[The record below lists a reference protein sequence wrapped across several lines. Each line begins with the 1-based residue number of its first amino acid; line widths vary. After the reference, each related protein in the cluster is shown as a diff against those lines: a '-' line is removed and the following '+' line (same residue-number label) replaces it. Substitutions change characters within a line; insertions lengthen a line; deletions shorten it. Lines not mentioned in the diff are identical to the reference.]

1 MAEQTKKKKLTK
13 QGRKYAINIT
23 VMVVV
28 TAVAFYFILKDN
40 PGQVI
45 RNLSNCDL
53 KYIFIALG
61 IMLGFYLVESLILT
75 VLAKM
80 YKRNYRF
87 HKGFLNCMIGAFFS
101 GITPSNSGGQF
112 VQAYTFSKQG
122 IKVTNAASILLMHF
136 IVYQMVSVLFSA
148 GILIFKF
155 NELRAYTQPISIFG
169 FDFEILSLSI
179 LGFAINA
186 AVILVLFFA
195 AFSKK
200 LHHLI
205 TTTGVNIMYK
215 LHIVKN
221 KEQKALELSTKFETF
236 RIELRRL
243 LQNGWVLIVTVL
255 LFLIKMI
262 LYNLIPYFVAL
273 ALGVGF
279 RSDNVFMNVVDSTCM
294 SLFSTTITSMV
305 PIPGASG
312 GAELVFRMLFD
323 NFFIADGAQLSA
335 IILLWR
341 AITYYLGLI
350 LGFLVFIFYHESPKQ
365 ESLHGNGK
373 TLLQLRIVTLD
384 EENKTLTMA
393 DDDEDEPTDEVELS
407 PEEVEERF
415 KKLKEELAHQLKKN
429 EDSLDKEEKK

>member
-1 MAEQTKKKKLTK
+1 
-13 QGRKYAINIT
+13 
-23 VMVVV
+23 
-28 TAVAFYFILKDN
+28 
-40 PGQVI
+40 
-45 RNLSNCDL
+45 
-53 KYIFIALG
+53 
-61 IMLGFYLVESLILT
+61 
-75 VLAKM
+75 
-80 YKRNYRF
+80 
-87 HKGFLNCMIGAFFS
+87 
-101 GITPSNSGGQF
+101 
-112 VQAYTFSKQG
+112 
-122 IKVTNAASILLMHF
+122 
-136 IVYQMVSVLFSA
+136 
-148 GILIFKF
+148 
-155 NELRAYTQPISIFG
+155 
-169 FDFEILSLSI
+169 
-179 LGFAINA
+179 
-186 AVILVLFFA
+186 
-195 AFSKK
+195 
-200 LHHLI
+200 
-205 TTTGVNIMYK
+205 
-215 LHIVKN
+215 
-221 KEQKALELSTKFETF
+221 
-236 RIELRRL
+236 
-243 LQNGWVLIVTVL
+243 
-255 LFLIKMI
+255 MI

-365 ESLHGNGK
+365 ESLHGNAK